1 MMSSQKNGTLSRP
14 QMAPSGHFFNNMLL
28 FGRILHNAGL
38 DINPDRMVDM
48 VHALDWVAIGKKSDF
63 YFVLRTLC
71 VQRREAL
78 PVFDAAFEIFWNQF
92 GQDMLPSVAAAEP
105 PVLWSERPALASSSA
120 EKRAESD
127 SADTRGKL
135 PVIELTPV
143 YSRREQL
150 ATREFA
156 AMTPEELTA
165 ARRLLSRFVWS
176 LGTRR
181 TRRLVV
187 GPGPLLDV
195 RRSVRRSLRYGG
207 EPFELVQR
215 RRKVKPR
222 PLIVLAD
229 ISGSMER
236 YSRLLLHLIYSLSRG
251 LGQKVEAFVFGT
263 RLTRITRPLYNR
275 DMDQA
280 LADVA
285 QTVVDWSGGTRIGDS
300 IKTFNQ
306 EWGKRVLRGGAVVL
320 LISDG
325 WDRGDPDLLRVQM
338 ERLNKSCYRLVWLNP
353 LLGSADYEPLTR
365 GMQAALPYVDD
376 FLPVHNVAS
385 LEALAAHLASLGMH
399 NRRRVHIGE
408 AAFIGAR

>member
-1 MMSSQKNGTLSRP
+1 MSSQKNGTLSRP
-14 QMAPSGHFFNNMLL
+14 QMTPSGHFFNNMLL
-28 FGRILHNAGL
+28 FGRILHHAGL
-38 DINPDRMVDM
+38 DIDPDRMVDV
-48 VHALDWVAIGKKSDF
+48 VHALDWVAIGNKSDF

-105 PVLWSERPALASSSA
+105 PVLWSETPALASSSA

-165 ARRLLSRFVWS
+165 ARRLLSQFVWS

-338 ERLNKSCYRLVWLNP
+338 ERLSKSCYRLVWLNP

-365 GMQAALPYVDD
+365 GMQAALPHVDD

-385 LEALAAHLASLGMH
+385 LEALAAHLASLGTH
-399 NRRRVHIGE
+399 SRHRQYIGQ